1 MEVSELVRL
10 ADWFGREVPSVR
22 NAYADLQSVLQH
34 NASQSDKRPLEIELT
49 KLIASL
55 ENVKFDELSLQQLET
70 LQRLDV
76 RAFLGADGVAFVNA
90 TIRTSNYDPATAAV
104 QVQSV
109 ITNLDNAT
117 GALEAYRNSIR
128 QLKLLDQETEEI
140 PSHIVIRVGFQ
151 NDASIENVADW
162 KNSAR
167 DWYDIIRGLALA
179 AKESPEETKILGTAN
194 GSIILVLSATLQV
207 TTMLALIAKTIAMAA
222 KEIIGIGIQR
232 ENLRREKL
240 LNSVIAAELDKLENQ
255 KRSEGVATVMD
266 ELKKHLHTSAL
277 GDAKNALEAS
287 VKKLL
292 AFNEK
297 GGNVDFVAPPDE
309 VDASLEDA
317 DEAATDPSRALLA
330 EVRRII
336 HEYQGER
343 ESLRFLTDQ
352 SGLANDND
360 PD

>member
-1 MEVSELVRL
+1 M
-10 ADWFGREVPSVR
+10 
-22 NAYADLQSVLQH
+22 
-34 NASQSDKRPLEIELT
+34 
-49 KLIASL
+49 
-55 ENVKFDELSLQQLET
+55 
-70 LQRLDV
+70 
-76 RAFLGADGVAFVNA
+76 
-90 TIRTSNYDPATAAV
+90 